1 MLNEERVRLMTKMAC
16 YEEQE
21 GKKNMSVGSY
31 FRSDYIGLQVIKSV
45 INATIAYILL
55 FGVYVLYDL
64 EVFMEDLYKMDLLA
78 FGRTVAI
85 DYLIFVV
92 VYGAISYGVYAYRYS
107 KARRSLKIYYNSL
120 KKLKFLYDRE
130 NKR

>member
-1 MLNEERVRLMTKMAC
+1 MLNEERIRLMTKMAC

-64 EVFMEDLYKMDLLA
+64 EMFMEDLYKMDLLA

-92 VYGAISYGVYAYRYS
+92 VYAVISYGVYAYRYS